1 MALLLL
7 EFTSSGGKQQCVSA
21 TNKSG
26 LDDGDDAL
34 LWTRWVKAD
43 RSEVSEAVV
52 LCLQVL
58 QGWSSFTPY
67 RILSREVCFSGHQFC
82 MSRLPSQLCTLQASP
97 LESGLALSDPRSTA
111 QFGAPLQ
118 VSFLFLS
125 SLCSCLSRCT
135 DSSWPPSGS
144 VFDLSVLIGS
154 YFCPSGRPH
163 LQIFSYRAT
172 KHSFFGEGLY
182 GGYTGQPIDKT
193 KEVGGCCR
201 YSTCAQSKASL
212 DGEEGRLRKQLFAGK
227 PVLWSSL
234 TGIGK
239 SEAHACL

>member
-1 MALLLL
+1 MSAGLAGLVFVYPLQDTQQGSLFFWPSILYVSVTFSALH
-7 EFTSSGGKQQCVSA
+7 SPVS
-21 TNKSG
+21 
-26 LDDGDDAL
+26 
-34 LWTRWVKAD
+34 
-43 RSEVSEAVV
+43 
-52 LCLQVL
+52 
-58 QGWSSFTPY
+58 
-67 RILSREVCFSGHQFC
+67 
-82 MSRLPSQLCTLQASP
+82 
-97 LESGLALSDPRSTA
+97 SGLALSDPRSTA

-193 KEVGGCCR
+193 KGVGGCCR